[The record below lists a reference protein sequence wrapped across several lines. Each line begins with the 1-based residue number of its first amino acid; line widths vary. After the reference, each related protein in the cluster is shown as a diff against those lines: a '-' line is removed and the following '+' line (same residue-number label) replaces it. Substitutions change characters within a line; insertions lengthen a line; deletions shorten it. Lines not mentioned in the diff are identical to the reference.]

1 MLYNLAIT
9 VVSSFNIL
17 VERVS
22 VKTPQ
27 SSIAVLAFEDL
38 SPDQDQGYFCD
49 GLAEEIISDLARME
63 GLRVASRTSSFA
75 YKGKPDDIRAIG
87 QKLNVETV
95 LEGSVRK
102 TDDHLRITTQLISVA
117 DGYHI
122 WSKNYDREAQDVFVI
137 QLEIANSIARALRVE
152 LSEDEKHAIE
162 KTPTTSIEAYDF
174 YLRGREFF
182 YRNKRQYILHAIE
195 MFSRA
200 IEKDSGYALA
210 YAGRSDCHSYF
221 YWYYGM
227 AASDRKQ
234 AREDSAR
241 ALELAPELSEA
252 HAAFGLALAINEKY
266 EEAEKAFERAVA
278 LNRGLFEAYY
288 FYARTC
294 FVQGKYEQAKDLFL
308 EASRVDPDDYQ
319 SPALL
324 AFLYKTIGQEE
335 KMAPVLREAYDRIE
349 RRLALNPDESR
360 AIYLGADVLIRMG
373 EKEKAMEWVK
383 RLAAWDRDEPAILY
397 GIACLY
403 SLIGKAEEA
412 VYYLSKAVDAGFAHR
427 QYLEKD
433 GDFDSI
439 RNHPR
444 YIELIEDLERR
455 EKER

>member
-1 MLYNLAIT
+1 M
-9 VVSSFNIL
+9 
-17 VERVS
+17 
-22 VKTPQ
+22 KTPQ
-27 SSIAVLAFEDL
+27 SSIAVLAFEDM
-38 SPDQDQGYFCD
+38 SPDRDQGYFCD
-49 GLAEEIISDLARME
+49 GLAEEIINDLARVE

-75 YKGKPDDIRAIG
+75 YKDRPEDIRVIG
-87 QKLNVETV
+87 QKLNVESV

-102 TDDHLRITTQLISVA
+102 TDDRLRITTQLINAA

-122 WSKNYDREAQDVFVI
+122 WSKSYDCEVRDVFAI
-137 QLEIANSIARALRVE
+137 QLEIAHSIAGALEVE
-152 LSEDEKHAIE
+152 LSDDEKYALGQ
-162 KTPTTSIEAYDF
+162 TPTASIEAYDF

-200 IEKDSGYALA
+200 IEKDSGYARA
-210 YAGRSDCHSYF
+210 YAGRADCHSYF

-227 AASDRKQ
+227 SASEREQ
-234 AREDSAR
+234 ARDDSAK

-252 HAAFGLALAINEKY
+252 HAARGLALAINEQY

-278 LNRGLFEAYY
+278 LNQELFEAYY

-294 FVQGKYEQAKDLFL
+294 FVQGKYEQAKDLFV
-308 EASRVDPDDYQ
+308 EASRADPADYQ

-335 KMAPVLREAYDRIE
+335 KMAPVLREAMDRIE

-383 RLAAWDRDEPAILY
+383 RLAATDRDEPAILY

-403 SLIGKAEEA
+403 SLIGKLEEA
-412 VYYLSKAVDAGFAHR
+412 VYYLSKSVDAGFAHR

-433 GDFDSI
+433 GDLDAI

-444 YIELIEDLERR
+444 YTELIEDLKRR
-455 EKER
+455 EKERK

>member
-1 MLYNLAIT
+1 M
-9 VVSSFNIL
+9 
-17 VERVS
+17 
-22 VKTPQ
+22 KDPQ
-27 SSIAVLAFEDL
+27 SSIAVLAFEDM
-38 SPDQDQGYFCD
+38 SPDKDQGYFCD
-49 GLAEEIISDLARME
+49 GLAEEIINDLARVQ
-63 GLRVASRTSSFA
+63 GLRIASRTSSFA
-75 YKGKPDDIRAIG
+75 YKDKPEDIRVIG
-87 QKLNVETV
+87 QKLNVESV

-102 TDDHLRITTQLISVA
+102 TGNHLRITTQLINVA

-122 WSKNYDREAQDVFVI
+122 WSRSYDREVQDIFAI
-137 QLEIANSIARALRVE
+137 QLEIAHSIARALKVE
-152 LSEDEKHAIE
+152 LSDEEKNAIQ
-162 KTPTTSIEAYDF
+162 KPPTTSIEAYDF

-195 MFSRA
+195 MFSKA

-210 YAGRSDCHSYF
+210 YAGRADCHSYF

-227 AASDRKQ
+227 AASDRELAQ
-234 AREDSAR
+234 EDSTR
-241 ALELAPELSEA
+241 ALELAPELAEA
-252 HAAFGLALAINEKY
+252 HAAFGLALAINENFG
-266 EEAEKAFERAVA
+266 EAEKAFEKAVE
-278 LNRGLFEAYY
+278 LNPELFEAYY

-308 EASRVDPDDYQ
+308 EASRVDPADYQ

-335 KMAPVLREAYDRIE
+335 KMAPVLREAFDRIK

-383 RLAAWDRDEPAILY
+383 RLAATDRDEPAVLY

-433 GDFDSI
+433 GDFDPI

-444 YIELIEDLERR
+444 YSELIKDLERR
-455 EKER
+455 EKGR

>member
-1 MLYNLAIT
+1 M
-9 VVSSFNIL
+9 
-17 VERVS
+17 ERVY
-22 VKTPQ
+22 VKDPQ
-27 SSIAVLAFEDL
+27 SSIAVLAFEDM
-38 SPDQDQGYFCD
+38 SPDKDQGYFCD
-49 GLAEEIISDLARME
+49 GLAEEIINDLARVQ
-63 GLRVASRTSSFA
+63 GLRIASRTSSFA
-75 YKGKPDDIRAIG
+75 YKYKPEDIRVIG
-87 QKLNVETV
+87 QKLNVESV
-95 LEGSVRK
+95 LEGRVRK
-102 TDDHLRITTQLISVA
+102 TGNHLRITTQLINVA

-122 WSKNYDREAQDVFVI
+122 WSRSYDREVQDIFAI
-137 QLEIANSIARALRVE
+137 QLEIAHSIARALKVE
-152 LSEDEKHAIE
+152 LSDEEKNAIQ

-182 YRNKRQYILHAIE
+182 YRNKRKYILHAIE
-195 MFSRA
+195 MFSHA

-210 YAGRSDCHSYF
+210 YAGRADCHSYF

-227 AASDRKQ
+227 TASDREQ
-234 AREDSAR
+234 AREDSTR
-241 ALELAPELSEA
+241 ALKLAPELSEA
-252 HAAFGLALAINEKY
+252 HAAFGLALAINENY
-266 EEAEKAFERAVA
+266 EEAEKAFEKAVE
-278 LNRGLFEAYY
+278 LNPELFEAYY

-308 EASRVDPDDYQ
+308 EASRVDPADYQ

-324 AFLYKTIGQEE
+324 AFLYTTIGQEE
-335 KMAPVLREAYDRIE
+335 KMAPVLREAFDRIE

-383 RLAAWDRDEPAILY
+383 RLAATDRDEPAVLY

-403 SLIGKAEEA
+403 SLIGKPEEA

-433 GDFDSI
+433 GDFDPI

-444 YIELIEDLERR
+444 YIELIKDLERR
-455 EKER
+455 EKARL